1 MAIYSRSKTRKNSY
15 YHYDSYNGR
24 IQSGPI
30 NRKLVLPF
38 QRVIYT
44 SAGYTG
50 CQTSA
55 SLMEIVRIRNDT
67 RPYAQ
72 ARDRFYHAARDQ
84 SQAALGITLL
94 EFTKSL
100 DMVTSRAKSLA
111 SSLNYLRKGD
121 LYRSLRALAVDKRK
135 SRKASISFQ
144 RSNKS
149 LADLWLEINF
159 GWVPLVQ
166 DIYESVK
173 VLQSNQPVT
182 RVSGTGKGTYEK
194 RMVVSNLPNYE
205 IWTKDTLGVKT
216 LRVVGDVRV
225 ANPNLFLANKLGLTN
240 PAAVLWDAIPFSF
253 VVDWF
258 LPVNKFLNSFDD
270 SLGITVSGLCASTK
284 IQTTG
289 SESYWNY
296 TGTKRYTAST
306 LMEFYRDS
314 TTLPFPSFKDRMK
327 PLDGSLWRAATSVAL
342 VSQLLGGIKLAYY
355 VKP

>member
-1 MAIYSRSKTRKNSY
+1 MAIYRRSKTRKNSRNY
-15 YHYDSYNGR
+15 YDSYNGR

-38 QRVIYT
+38 QRVVYT
-44 SAGYTG
+44 SAGYTD
-50 CQTSA
+50 CQSSA
-55 SLMEIVRIRNDT
+55 ALTGIAQIRTDT

-72 ARDRFYHAARDQ
+72 ARDRFFHAARDQ
-84 SQAALGITLL
+84 SQASLGITLI

-100 DMVTSRAKSLA
+100 DMVTSRARSLA

-149 LADLWLEINF
+149 LANLWLEMNF
-159 GWVPLVQ
+159 GWKPLIQ

-182 RVSGTGKGTYEK
+182 RISGTGKGTYEE
-194 RMVVSNLPNYE
+194 RVVVNNRPNYE
-205 IWTKDTLGVKT
+205 VWTKDMLGVKT
-216 LRVVGDVRV
+216 VRVVGDVRV
-225 ANPNLFLANKLGLTN
+225 TNPNLFLANKLGLTN

-270 SLGITVSGLCASTK
+270 SLGIATSGLCTSSK
-284 IQTTG
+284 IQTMG

-306 LMEFYRDS
+306 LMEFYRDP
-314 TTLPFPSFKDRMK
+314 TTLPLPSFKDRMK

-355 VKP
+355 VRQ